1 MSSTVI
7 KRLCAAVVFAALSAV
22 AGAAESRHAPTFVA
36 DPMLGLRLPVARL
49 KLDPVPDEIRAL
61 CEQMADNETWT
72 GRQWIFGVA
81 KSPTATYYLA
91 NGYFKRRH
99 PQRGQGRYFQ
109 PDEGG
114 VYQVADGKCSGDP
127 ARETFAVRDPKQIP
141 HEVLQQLAADLVA
154 RLVQAAGGGDRLRA
168 DIKKRKIDFDQLSP
182 EMQEAFKPYFAPA
195 SVN

>member
-7 KRLCAAVVFAALSAV
+7 KRLCAAVVVAALSAV
-22 AGAAESRHAPTFVA
+22 AGAAESKQAPAFVP
-36 DPMLGLRLPVARL
+36 DPILGLRLPVARL
-49 KLDPVPDEIRAL
+49 KLDPVPEDIRAL
-61 CEQMADNETWT
+61 CDQMADNDTWS

-91 NGYFKRRH
+91 NGFYKRLH
-99 PQRGQGRYFQ
+99 PQRGQTRYYQ

-114 VYQVADGKCSGDP
+114 VYQIADGKCSGDP

-141 HEVLQQLAADLVA
+141 PEVLQQLAADLVA
-154 RLVQAAGGGDRLRA
+154 RLVQAAGGEQRLRA

-182 EMQEAFKPYFAPA
+182 EMQEAFKPYFP
-195 SVN
+195 VK